1 MQKIGSACNEIIYLG
16 LLCDFF
22 SDEKPESDFPKVQVI
37 DILESLLPFVSID
50 VCGMSKKAETSLG
63 FYKTCLNMVEGADE
77 SLKNAFRFT
86 SHFIFYTGRIQ
97 IQCGSNSERSKT
109 KSI

>member
-1 MQKIGSACNEIIYLG
+1 M
-16 LLCDFF
+16 
-22 SDEKPESDFPKVQVI
+22 QVI
-37 DILESLLPFVSID
+37 DILESLRPFVSID

-63 FYKTCLNMVEGADE
+63 FYKTCLTMVEGADE

-97 IQCGSNSERSKT
+97 IQWKSEYQ
-109 KSI
+109 KSDIQMV